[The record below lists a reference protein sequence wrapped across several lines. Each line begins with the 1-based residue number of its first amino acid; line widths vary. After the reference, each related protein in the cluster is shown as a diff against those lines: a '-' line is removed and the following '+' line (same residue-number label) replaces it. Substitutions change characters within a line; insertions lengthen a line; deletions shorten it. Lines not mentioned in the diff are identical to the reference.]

1 MQVIN
6 EIPIWYALRNPKPKM
21 HFEIPNWNALR
32 NPKPK
37 MHFEIP
43 NWNALRNSKP
53 KMHFEI
59 PNWNAL
65 RNPKPRMHYE
75 ILNREAKR
83 NSNRKY
89 NTKGEV
95 LEVTE
100 PLSNTPK
107 WQIAFR
113 YLSHWTDKLHFD
125 TWIQFTIVKS
135 NQNSILKSKWQNVNC
150 HNVWTPKWNAIIPNP
165 SCN

>member
-6 EIPIWYALRNPKPKM
+6 EIPKWYALRNP
-21 HFEIPNWNALR
+21 
-32 NPKPK
+32 
-37 MHFEIP
+37 
-43 NWNALRNSKP
+43 KP

-100 PLSNTPK
+100 PLSDTPK

-113 YLSHWTDKLHFD
+113 YL
-125 TWIQFTIVKS
+125 
-135 NQNSILKSKWQNVNC
+135 NSIHSCEIKSKFNSEIKMTKC
-150 HNVWTPKWNAIIPNP
+150 ELP
-165 SCN
+165 